1 MDQDRP
7 QDDNREERIRNRAY
21 ELWEKDGGSHG
32 SHERHWQDAER
43 ELYGSALAD
52 GGAHELDPAN
62 TPESDTPEDAEQAEV
77 VRGATQQSA
86 RNMQGT

>member
-7 QDDNREERIRNRAY
+7 QDDNREERIRARTY

-43 ELYGSALAD
+43 ELYGSAMLD
-52 GGAHELDPAN
+52 GGTHELDPAN
-62 TPESDTPEDAEQAEV
+62 SADAQDDAEDD
-77 VRGATQQSA
+77 TQDTTRQSA
-86 RNMQGT
+86 RNMQGDIAR